1 MIDKNRVLDFIEEFN
16 GKGKWKQVI
25 ECFTCG
31 NCFWFAYILHG
42 RFVGLGHYV
51 AVVYDDI
58 ENHFGCK
65 IDDEVYDI
73 TGIVTNQYNWELWQ
87 TVKERDYLHASHI
100 ERDCIL
106 KERRDDED
114 K

>member
-31 NCFWFAYILHG
+31 NCFWFAYILNG

-51 AVVYDDI
+51 AVVYDEI

-65 IDDEVYDI
+65 IDNEVYDI
-73 TGIVTNQYNWELWQ
+73 TGIVTNQYNWELWDD
-87 TVKERDYLHASHI
+87 VKKRDYLHASHV

-106 KERRDDED
+106 KEPREE
-114 K
+114 

>member
-31 NCFWFAYILHG
+31 NCFWFAYILNG

-51 AVVYDDI
+51 AVVYDEI

-65 IDDEVYDI
+65 IDNEVYDI
-73 TGIVTNQYNWELWQ
+73 TGIVTNQYNWELWDD
-87 TVKERDYLHASHI
+87 VKKRDYLHTSHV

-106 KERRDDED
+106 KEPREE
-114 K
+114 

>member
-25 ECFTCG
+25 ACFTCG
-31 NCFWFAYILHG
+31 NCFWFAYILNG

-51 AVVYDDI
+51 AVVYDEI

-65 IDDEVYDI
+65 IDNEVYDI
-73 TGIVTNQYNWELWQ
+73 TGIVTNQYNWELWDD
-87 TVKERDYLHASHI
+87 VKKRDYLHASHV

-106 KERRDDED
+106 KEPREE
-114 K
+114 

>member
-1 MIDKNRVLDFIEEFN
+1 MFGD
-16 GKGKWKQVI
+16 
-25 ECFTCG
+25 
-31 NCFWFAYILHG
+31 ILPG

-51 AVVYDDI
+51 AVVYDEI

-73 TGIVTNQYNWELWQ
+73 TGIVTNQYNWELWAD
-87 TVKERDYLHASHI
+87 VKARDLLHAQHI

-106 KERRDDED
+106 KEERIDD
-114 K
+114 

>member
-1 MIDKNRVLDFIEEFN
+1 MIDKNRILDFIETFN
-16 GKGKWKQVI
+16 NRGKWKQVV

-42 RFVGLGHYV
+42 RFVGLGDFV

-58 ENHFGCK
+58 ENHFGCQIGK
-65 IDDEVYDI
+65 DVYDI
-73 TGIVTNQYNWELWQ
+73 TGIVTNQYNWELWDE
-87 TVKERDYLHASHI
+87 VKKRDALHASHI

-106 KERRDDED
+106 KEVREDD
-114 K
+114 